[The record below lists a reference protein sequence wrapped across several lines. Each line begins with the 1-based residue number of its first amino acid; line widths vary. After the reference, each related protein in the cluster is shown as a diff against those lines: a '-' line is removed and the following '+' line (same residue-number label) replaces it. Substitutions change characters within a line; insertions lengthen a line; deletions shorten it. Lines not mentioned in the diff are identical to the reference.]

1 MKGSETFGVE
11 KGHGEEVVNW
21 LNEQAQKRELK
32 LEARLYGKD
41 LETSNFGT
49 YEMFSWMGDV
59 QTARKLI
66 IKASKRF
73 KVRVIE
79 GGYRTKER
87 TYQLKKQ
94 DYAMIRKGDKV
105 VGHLQFESPLLGG
118 KGWKIKAEERR

>member
-11 KGHGEEVVNW
+11 KGHGEEVINW
-21 LNEQAQKRELK
+21 LNEQSQERGLR
-32 LEARLYGKD
+32 LEARLHGED

-66 IKASKRF
+66 TKASKRF

-94 DYAMIRKGDKV
+94 DYAMVRKGDKV